1 MNKSNLLLKLKQI
14 LSERFDNQGLAYQNM
29 KWYKNP
35 KNWSNNH
42 TNGMDQISNLYTHFK
57 IPLDAYNFE
66 LDAALRKWKNLRTF
80 VLTNYRGFEAR
91 PL

>member
-1 MNKSNLLLKLKQI
+1 
-14 LSERFDNQGLAYQNM
+14 
-29 KWYKNP
+29 
-35 KNWSNNH
+35 
-42 TNGMDQISNLYTHFK
+42 MDQISNLYTHFK